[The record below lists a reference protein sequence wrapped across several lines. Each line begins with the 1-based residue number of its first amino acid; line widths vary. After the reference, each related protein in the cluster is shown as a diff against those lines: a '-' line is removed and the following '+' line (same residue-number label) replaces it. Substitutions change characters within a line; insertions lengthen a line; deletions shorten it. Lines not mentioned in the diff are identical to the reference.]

1 MKRNKR
7 NEKGENF
14 ACSFLENVENYPQIN
29 MLEVDDFM
37 KEVWNCEEVVKFRNN
52 LINNIDKETDFRIC
66 PHYLI

>member
-1 MKRNKR
+1 
-7 NEKGENF
+7 
-14 ACSFLENVENYPQIN
+14 